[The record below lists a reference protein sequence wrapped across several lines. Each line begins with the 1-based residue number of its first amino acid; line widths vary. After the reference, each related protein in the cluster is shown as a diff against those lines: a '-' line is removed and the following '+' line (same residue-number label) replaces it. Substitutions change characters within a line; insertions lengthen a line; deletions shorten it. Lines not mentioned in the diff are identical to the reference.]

1 MNPASFPSASQQ
13 ELHLQRLLSHRQR
26 SYVDAERQALLGIA
40 SCEDDP
46 DLAVLVDW
54 QGVSARLLCRR
65 QQLAQWLAPQ
75 LQDADFASLPA
86 PLQLALLQRDSPW
99 LPGLQCLGI
108 EPAGDYQDKPSLQV
122 SLKHAASALTCWV
135 QGDLE
140 RLLATLPRRPLRER
154 LNIAL
159 NLSLQWRP
167 LELSLHELRGLG
179 MGDILLLPAAAPVPP
194 RLLGVLDG
202 HPWAELLLDDTH
214 LELVRMHDSLPLPDT
229 ALGELEQLPIAVSF
243 EVGRQTLDLHTL
255 STLQPGALIE
265 LHSPLAAEVR
275 ILANQRCIG
284 SGLLVRIDGRLG
296 VRVTRLLENDP
307 T

>member
-1 MNPASFPSASQQ
+1 MSPASFPSATRQ

-40 SCEDDP
+40 ACAGDP
-46 DLAVLVDW
+46 DLAVLAAW
-54 QGVSARLLCRR
+54 QGVSTRLLCRR

-86 PLQLALLQRDSPW
+86 PLQLALLQRDGPW

-108 EPAGDYQDKPSLQV
+108 EPAGDYQGTPCLQV

-159 NLSLQWRP
+159 NLSLQWHP

-179 MGDILLLPAAAPVPP
+179 IGDILLLPAAAPVPP

-202 HPWAELLLDDTH
+202 HPWAELLLTDTH
-214 LELVRMHDSLPLPDT
+214 LELLRMHDSLPLPDT
-229 ALGELEQLPIAVSF
+229 ALGELEQLPITVSV

-255 STLQPGALIE
+255 TTLGPGALIE
-265 LHSPLAAEVR
+265 LHSPMAAEVR
-275 ILANQRCIG
+275 ILANQRCVG
-284 SGLLVRIDGRLG
+284 SGLLVSIDGRLG
-296 VRVTRLLENDP
+296 VRVTRLLENGP

>member
-1 MNPASFPSASQQ
+1 MSPASFPPATPQ

-26 SYVDAERQALLGIA
+26 NYVDAERQALLDIA
-40 SCEDDP
+40 ACEGDP

-54 QGVSARLLCRR
+54 QGLPARLLCRR

-108 EPAGDYQDKPSLQV
+108 EQAGVCQGTACLQV
-122 SLKHAASALTCWV
+122 SLKNGASALTCWV
-135 QGDLE
+135 QGNSE

-167 LELSLHELRGLG
+167 LELSLHALRGLG
-179 MGDILLLPAAAPVPP
+179 MGDILLLPPATPVPP

-243 EVGRQTLDLHTL
+243 EVGRQTLDLYTL

-265 LHSPLAAEVR
+265 LHSPVTAEVR

-284 SGLLVRIDGRLG
+284 SGLLVRIDDRLG